1 MKHDSNGKNGHRCKV
16 YTPIEE
22 AARSRGHNVQTAV
35 AQRASANGNYANV
48 NGPQVSAYGPGRHTV
63 NVMR

>member
-22 AARSRGHNVQTAV
+22 AARSRGHNVQTTV
-35 AQRASANGNYANV
+35 AQRASANGNYADV
-48 NGPQVSAYGPGRHTV
+48 NGPQVSVYGLEHQTISV
-63 NVMR
+63 TW